1 MEKFT
6 SVIIAAMFAV
16 PAMAQRTVDGTDLPT
31 NIIKDQPEG
40 TLEKNL
46 TPMHMILTMYTTA
59 SCISAMLM
67 QQELTPCLE
76 IMARYTSKALWRHSV
91 WTHG

>member
-46 TPMHMILTMYTTA
+46 YTYAHDSYYVYYT

-76 IMARYTSKALWRHSV
+76 IMARYTSKAL
-91 WTHG
+91 

>member
-31 NIIKDQPEG
+31 NIIKD
-40 TLEKNL
+40 
-46 TPMHMILTMYTTA
+46 
-59 SCISAMLM
+59 
-67 QQELTPCLE
+67 
-76 IMARYTSKALWRHSV
+76 
-91 WTHG
+91 